1 MSTFFGIYDLNL
13 VTSGC
18 KDKYDGHKNRDRD
31 RDKDRDKDK
40 NQREMY

>member
-18 KDKYDGHKNRDRD
+18 KDKYDGHKN
-31 RDKDRDKDK
+31 KEIETKTEIK
-40 NQREMY
+40 IKTKEK